1 MKDLFGKTGQMLLI
15 GLMLFCTGTM
25 IKPHDFVDVFK
36 RGFWLLLA
44 RLLPAYLFAQLYGLL
59 VDLKVFVELILLP
72 LHVL

>member
-1 MKDLFGKTGQMLLI
+1 MLLI

-44 RLLPAYLFAQLYGLL
+44 RLLPAYIICTVVWFTCGP
-59 VDLKVFVELILLP
+59 KGFVELILLP